1 MTNEIMSFV
10 KKFENEK
17 FLKVVLR
24 FSAIFL
30 WYFTPLFLLIISD
43 TGTRLFQEGTT
54 LGEAIIRRP
63 YQWDYELMFAG
74 FFLVWGIF
82 IWKAAKNPKENSSF
96 IKFTAWGFF
105 AIVITNI
112 LVGVFKT
119 RDLTHLTNDSI
130 LWFVLGLLIF
140 ITSNNYHVTKT

>member
-1 MTNEIMSFV
+1 MNT
-10 KKFENEK
+10 EK
-17 FLKVVLR
+17 SLKIILKI
-24 FSAIFL
+24 SAIFL

-43 TGTRLFQEGTT
+43 IGSRLFQEGTF
-54 LGEAIIRRP
+54 LGEAIVRHP

-74 FFLVWGIF
+74 FFLIWGIF
-82 IWKAAKNPKENSSF
+82 VWKAAKNPKDNLSF

-119 RDLTHLTNDSI
+119 QDLVHLVNDSI
-130 LWFVLGLLIF
+130 PWFLLGFLIF
-140 ITSNNYHVTKT
+140 IMSKKYDVSKT